1 MPQDPTISLDELFES
16 AQIESV
22 QGVGSSASS
31 ESPNPGDSSQRM
43 SNGLISLDELR
54 CEFIESI
61 RAGMT
66 AMDDIYSEDGVL
78 LLSAG
83 SRITPRF
90 LQLLRERGIFHV
102 QLGAP
107 SDRADE
113 SADSDGYELPID
125 IGHDFQTPRTRAL
138 DKRLDGALMVP
149 VKINSIKAWRR
160 PRLSIDDLKNEAAQG
175 LEQHTVTTTA
185 VADICD
191 SLRSGRKISSS
202 ELRKHINHF
211 VNISTFDFD
220 LLPLIVAMKSGPD
233 DYLYDHCVNVALLTL
248 SIAAQLGMDRESV
261 TELGLGGLLQDIGM
275 MRVPE
280 SIRLGN
286 GELGGREWH
295 EIHLHPL
302 HTVEMLSSLTGIP
315 QSVKFIGYQAHERI
329 DGSGYPNHRRA
340 DKLHMFSRI
349 VSLADVFAAMTSER
363 PYRDAMKPYEAAK
376 TILLKGTA
384 NQFDRTLVRGFLDTV
399 ALFPIGSTV
408 ILSDETHARVLRANP
423 DSHTKPVVEEID
435 QEGQSTGRVIDLS
448 DEPDLIVI
456 KAN

>member
-1 MPQDPTISLDELFES
+1 MRQDTTISFDDPGPSTQEEDAPDGS
-16 AQIESV
+16 RKKPR
-22 QGVGSSASS
+22 QGDGGARST
-31 ESPNPGDSSQRM
+31 GT
-43 SNGLISLDELR
+43 LISLDELR

-66 AMDDIYSEDGVL
+66 AMDDIYSEDGIL

-90 LQLLRERGIFHV
+90 LHLLRERGIFHV

-107 SDRADE
+107 AGVLDRPTESDD
-113 SADSDGYELPID
+113 DYELPID
-125 IGHDFQTPRTRAL
+125 IGYEFQTPRTRAL
-138 DKRLDGALMVP
+138 DKKLDGALMMP
-149 VKINSIKAWRR
+149 VTINSIRTWRR
-160 PRLSIDDLKNEAAQG
+160 PRLSIEDLKGEAAQG
-175 LEQHTVTTTA
+175 VERHAATTTA
-185 VADICD
+185 VSDICD
-191 SLRSGRKISSS
+191 SLQSGKKISSS
-202 ELRKHINHF
+202 DLRKHINHF

-220 LLPLIVAMKSGPD
+220 LLPLIVAMKSGKD
-233 DYLYDHCVNVALLTL
+233 EYLYDHCVNVALLTL

-280 SIRLGN
+280 SIRLSK

-340 DKLHMFSRI
+340 DRLHMYSRI
-349 VSLADVFAAMTSER
+349 VSLADVFAAMTSAR
-363 PYRDAMKPYEAAK
+363 PYRSAITPYEAAK

-384 NQFDRTLVRGFLDTV
+384 NHFDRTLVRGFLDTV

-408 ILSDETHARVLRANP
+408 TLSNDTQARVLRANP
-423 DSHTKPVVEEID
+423 DAHTKPVVEVLDTDGEA
-435 QEGQSTGRVIDLS
+435 TGKIIDLS
-448 DEPDLIVI
+448 NESDLVVI
-456 KAN
+456 KAG

>member
-1 MPQDPTISLDELFES
+1 MSQ
-16 AQIESV
+16 
-22 QGVGSSASS
+22 
-31 ESPNPGDSSQRM
+31 DSSIGFDEPTSLEDAEATSSRPQKESRSDDGRQRKNN
-43 SNGLISLDELR
+43 SLISLDELR

-66 AMDDIYSEDGVL
+66 AMDDIYSADGIL

-90 LQLLRERGIFHV
+90 LHLLRERGIFHV

-107 SDRADE
+107 GTIAEAPVDVTED
-113 SADSDGYELPID
+113 YELPID
-125 IGHDFQTPRTRAL
+125 IGYEFQTPRTRAL
-138 DKRLDGALMVP
+138 DKKLDGALMVP
-149 VKINSIKAWRR
+149 VKINSIRGWRR

-175 LEQHTVTTTA
+175 VEHHEATTTA
-185 VADICD
+185 VSDICD

-202 ELRKHINHF
+202 DLRKHINHF

-220 LLPLIVAMKSGPD
+220 LLPLIVAMKNSND
-233 DYLYDHCVNVALLTL
+233 EYLYDHCVNVALLTL
-248 SIAAQLGMDRESV
+248 SLAAQLGLDRESV

-280 SIRLGN
+280 SIRLSA

-340 DKLHMFSRI
+340 EKLHMYSRI
-349 VSLADVFAAMTSER
+349 VSLADVFAAMTSAR
-363 PYRDAMKPYEAAK
+363 PYRSAMPAYEAAK

-384 NQFDRTLVRGFLDTV
+384 NHFDRTLVRGFLDTV

-408 ILSDETHARVLRANP
+408 TLSDETLARVLRANP
-423 DSHTKPVVEEID
+423 DAHTKPVVEEIGED
-435 QEGQSTGRVIDLS
+435 GETTGRVIDLS
-448 DEPDLIVI
+448 NQEELSVI
-456 KAN
+456 KAG

>member
-1 MPQDPTISLDELFES
+1 MLDELFENAQSGSGGIDS
-16 AQIESV
+16 AGQESGLSPAV
-22 QGVGSSASS
+22 GDAVPGSSKA
-31 ESPNPGDSSQRM
+31 
-43 SNGLISLDELR
+43 LISLDELR

-66 AMDDIYSEDGVL
+66 AMDDIYSEEGVL

-107 SDRADE
+107 SGAVDE
-113 SADSDGYELPID
+113 SSDSDDYELPID

-138 DKRLDGALMVP
+138 DKRLDGALMMP

-160 PRLSIDDLKNEAAQG
+160 PRLSIDDLKSEAAQG
-175 LEQHTVTTTA
+175 IEHHTATTA
-185 VADICD
+185 AVSDICD

-202 ELRKHINHF
+202 DLRKHINHF

-220 LLPLIVAMKSGPD
+220 LLPLIVAMQSSD
-233 DYLYDHCVNVALLTL
+233 SDYLYDHCVNVALLTL

-275 MRVPE
+275 MRVPD

-349 VSLADVFAAMTSER
+349 VSLADVFAAMTSKR
-363 PYRDAMKPYEAAK
+363 PYRVAMSPYEAAK
-376 TILLKGTA
+376 TILFKGTA

-399 ALFPIGSTV
+399 SLFPIGSTV
-408 ILSDETHARVLRANP
+408 MLSDDRQARVLRANP
-423 DSHTKPVVEEID
+423 DAHTKPVVELLDADGII
-435 QEGQSTGRVIDLS
+435 TGAVIDLS
-448 DEPDLIVI
+448 TEPDLVVI
-456 KAN
+456 KAI